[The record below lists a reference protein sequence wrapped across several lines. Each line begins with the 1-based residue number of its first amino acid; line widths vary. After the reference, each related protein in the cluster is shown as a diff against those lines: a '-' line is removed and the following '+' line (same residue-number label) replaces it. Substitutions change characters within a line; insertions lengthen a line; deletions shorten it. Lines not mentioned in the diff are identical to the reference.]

1 MNDDFLSDVDIL
13 TSMNRAQEQS
23 EAAAGAMASICAAIF
38 NSLIGEGLTRDEA
51 LVLTPVILGQLLA
64 RARGGDDE

>member
-23 EAAAGAMASICAAIF
+23 EAAAAAMASICAAIF
-38 NSLIGEGLTRDEA
+38 NSLTGEGLTRDEA
-51 LVLTPVILGQLLA
+51 LTLTPFILGRMMDGA
-64 RARGGDDE
+64 NGGE

>member
-1 MNDDFLSDVDIL
+1 MTDDFLSDVDIL

-51 LVLTPVILGQLLA
+51 LTLTPFILGRMMDVA
-64 RARGGDDE
+64 NGGE

>member
-1 MNDDFLSDVDIL
+1 MMTDDFLSDVDIL

-51 LVLTPVILGQLLA
+51 LTLTPFILGRMMDVA
-64 RARGGDDE
+64 NGGE